1 MWIGIITIFPKM
13 FHCIINSG
21 IIRKALNKKNISI
34 NIWNLR
40 QFSDKKN
47 HKIDDH
53 PYGGG
58 PGMVMTAQPLR
69 SAIQAAKNCSP
80 KDTLVIYLSPQG
92 NTINQ
97 KKINDIAKTVG
108 IILIC
113 GRYEGIDER
122 IIENYIDEEWSIGD
136 YIVSGGE
143 LPAMIIIDAISRLQ
157 PGVLKKYSIQEE
169 SFYNGLLD
177 YPHYTRP
184 KNIDGNFVPKVLL
197 SGNHKHITQ
206 WKMKHALKNTLFKR
220 PDLFK
225 KICLSNEQKKIIQ
238 KFKKNN

>member
-1 MWIGIITIFPKM
+1 MWIGIITIFPEM
-13 FHCIINSG
+13 FTCMIKYG
-21 IIRKALNKKNISI
+21 IIKKALKKNIISI

-40 QFSDKKN
+40 QFSNKKN
-47 HKIDDH
+47 RKIDDH

-58 PGMVMTAQPLR
+58 PGMVLTAQPLKT
-69 SAIQAAKNCSP
+69 AIQTVKTFSP
-80 KDTLVIYLSPQG
+80 KNTIVIYLSPQG
-92 NTINQ
+92 QNINQ
-97 KKINDIAKTVG
+97 KHMHKISQQVG
-108 IILIC
+108 IILVC

-122 IIENYIDEEWSIGD
+122 IIQHYIDEEWSIGD

-143 LPAMIIIDAISRLQ
+143 LPAMTIIDVISRLQ

-184 KNIDGNFVPKVLL
+184 ENIDNKFVPKVLL
-197 SGNHKHITQ
+197 SGHQRNIQKWKIT
-206 WKMKHALKNTLFKR
+206 HSLKNTLLKR

-225 KICLSNEQKKIIQ
+225 KICLSNEQKKILQ
-238 KFKKNN
+238 QFKKNY